1 MFNNNYS
8 YNKLLFYVSFDLYI
22 LYYRSVNNL

>member
-1 MFNNNYS
+1 MFNNNHS

-22 LYYRSVNNL
+22 LYYCSVNNL